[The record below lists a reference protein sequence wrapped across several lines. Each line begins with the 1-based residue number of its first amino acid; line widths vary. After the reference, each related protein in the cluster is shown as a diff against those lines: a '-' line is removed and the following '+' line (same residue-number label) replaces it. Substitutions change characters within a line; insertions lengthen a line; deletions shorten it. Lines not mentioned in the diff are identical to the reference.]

1 MSTLNSIMQYI
12 DSLTDGVSNEEYKEV
27 LQDVQSEIE
36 IRLEALE
43 NDLCYD

>member
-12 DSLTDGVSNEEYKEV
+12 DSLTDGASNEDYKEV

-43 NDLCYD
+43 NDFCDD